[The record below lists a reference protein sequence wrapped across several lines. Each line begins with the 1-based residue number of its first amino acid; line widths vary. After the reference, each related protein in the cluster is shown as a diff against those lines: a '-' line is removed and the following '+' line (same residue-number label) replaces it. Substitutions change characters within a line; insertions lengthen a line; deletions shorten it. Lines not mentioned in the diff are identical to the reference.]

1 MKEKDNN
8 QGKLTIDQE
17 EFNGKEYDIIEVTKD
32 DYETPHEQVM
42 IPDPDDKD
50 DYKEKLKESGY
61 DIKWDN

>member
-17 EFNGKEYDIIEVTKD
+17 EFNGKEYDIVEVTKD

>member
-1 MKEKDNN
+1 MREKDNN

-17 EFNGKEYDIIEVTKD
+17 KFNGKEYDIIEVTKD

-61 DIKWDN
+61 DINWDN

>member
-17 EFNGKEYDIIEVTKD
+17 EFNGKEYDIVEVTKD

-42 IPDPDDKD
+42 IPDPDDED
-50 DYKEKLKESGY
+50 DCKEKLKESGY
-61 DIKWDN
+61 DINWDN

>member
-1 MKEKDNN
+1 MREKDNN
-8 QGKLTIDQE
+8 QEKLTIDQE
-17 EFNGKEYDIIEVTKD
+17 KFNGEEYDIIEVTKD

-61 DIKWDN
+61 NINWDN

>member
-1 MKEKDNN
+1 MREKDNN

-17 EFNGKEYDIIEVTKD
+17 KFNGEEYDIIEVTKD

-42 IPDPDDKD
+42 VPDPDDKD

-61 DIKWDN
+61 DINWDN

>member
-61 DIKWDN
+61 DINWDN

>member
-1 MKEKDNN
+1 MREKDNN

-17 EFNGKEYDIIEVTKD
+17 KFNGEEYDIIEVTKD

-61 DIKWDN
+61 DINWDN

>member
-61 DIKWDN
+61 NINWDN

>member
-42 IPDPDDKD
+42 IPDPNDKD

-61 DIKWDN
+61 DINWDN